1 MLQYITGTVFGVL
14 TGISVHC
21 TELCCVQVGKS
32 QVGKSQVGE
41 SQVVYCARIRR
52 MSPMVLDGPWTR
64 LTLGQLLF
72 LFLFHCVMSC
82 RDSYSI
88 KTQDCY
94 RDNAEKIKK
103 IKKPS
108 RCVCTS
114 VCMYVR
120 AYSSLGDVAGELVL
134 HVLVCRSLGA
144 AKGMIL
150 F

>member
-21 TELCCVQVGKS
+21 TELCCVQVGK
-32 QVGKSQVGE
+32 

-72 LFLFHCVMSC
+72 LFLFHCVMGC

-103 IKKPS
+103 
-108 RCVCTS
+108 
-114 VCMYVR
+114 
-120 AYSSLGDVAGELVL
+120 
-134 HVLVCRSLGA
+134 
-144 AKGMIL
+144 
-150 F
+150 